1 VGWHPAA
8 GKGTDRRA
16 RLDRAESLARRPT
29 GRAGMRHRLAL
40 GLIAALA
47 ARRVW
52 RTRRRCPSA
61 GAGCPFG
68 YHPAERGT
76 GVLPRHPAARSPSQP
91 HQAAYARW
99 RQAEALLIT
108 NKASKLTASVLRQ
121 AHQAASRLDARPL
134 QHEIERLARRAC
146 IDLQTPSPKP
156 SPAEASPPA
165 AQLGLTPREQEVLQ
179 HLVGGRTN
187 RQIARALFISEKTAS
202 VHVFNIMSKLGAAN
216 RSEAA
221 AIAHRLR
228 LV

>member
-1 VGWHPAA
+1 VAPASCPA
-8 GKGTDRRA
+8 T
-16 RLDRAESLARRPT
+16 RP
-29 GRAGMRHRLAL
+29 
-40 GLIAALA
+40 
-47 ARRVW
+47 
-52 RTRRRCPSA
+52 PD
-61 GAGCPFG
+61 P
-68 YHPAERGT
+68 
-76 GVLPRHPAARSPSQP
+76 PSQP

-134 QHEIERLARRAC
+134 QHEIERPARRVR

-179 HLVGGRTN
+179 HLVEGRTN

-202 VHVFNIMSKLGAAN
+202 VHVSNIMSKLGAAN